1 MESGNRILDAAR
13 HRAQS
18 RASIL
23 QSLQQSFQN
32 HPASAGPSKAVAV
45 ASKQSRGAEAVPLS
59 TKKRKSTGEVEN
71 PAKKSKPE
79 PSPSLAVNSAASI
92 NSSIVAH
99 PQKAVVNQ
107 SVEAILQLIGDN
119 SDRSRE
125 HYRDSLQSGKALII
139 ENAKSQQ
146 KANKTLNKLKKRA
159 KQQQRISRRE
169 MKAQRITPQFAD
181 LRAVC
186 TAEHLAA
193 IHMMWWEY
201 ARITVISSKGDNQL
215 QARLQELELVG
226 AKVVIHQSRSPAL
239 LGLTAIVIAQS
250 ANIYYLVH
258 NRYTGLPAEDQANGK
273 HKITAHYLSAHQM
286 VKVDKRHVTLAIQ
299 IPGKHK
305 RRHHKERKDK
315 EEAHAG
321 SSSGESDD
329 EGNEEDAGNSAVP
342 AAACSSSGKN
352 MVDSIG
358 FQEAGGKVM
367 LLYGQYFLANSQSA
381 VSSYVSL

>member
-1 MESGNRILDAAR
+1 M
-13 HRAQS
+13 
-18 RASIL
+18 
-23 QSLQQSFQN
+23 
-32 HPASAGPSKAVAV
+32 
-45 ASKQSRGAEAVPLS
+45 PLS

-79 PSPSLAVNSAASI
+79 PSPPLAVNSAASI

-99 PQKAVVNQ
+99 PQKAVVSQ
-107 SVEAILQLIGDN
+107 SVEAILQLIDDN

-215 QARLQELELVG
+215 RARLQELELVG

-258 NRYTGLPAEDQANGK
+258 NRYTGLPAEDQASTNGK

-305 RRHHKERKDK
+305 HRHHKERKEVK
-315 EEAHAG
+315 EEVTAG

-342 AAACSSSGKN
+342 AATCSSSGKN

-358 FQEAGGKVM
+358 FHEAGGKVM
-367 LLYGQYFLANSQSA
+367 LLYGQHFLANSQSA
-381 VSSYVSL
+381 VSSSVSL